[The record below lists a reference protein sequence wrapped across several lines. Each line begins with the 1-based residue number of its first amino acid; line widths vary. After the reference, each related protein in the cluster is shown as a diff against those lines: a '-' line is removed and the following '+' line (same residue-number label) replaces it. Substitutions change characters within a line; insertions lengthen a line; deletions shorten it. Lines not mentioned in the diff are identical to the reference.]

1 MVWRIVE
8 DHGVPNHHL
17 FSLHLY
23 HLYPFHQTIRSIQKL
38 KDGFLDQF
46 LSWVQLW
53 IWKWKNG
60 KLLQSNSIALDCEWQ
75 QRTNRKNKQW
85 DKCGGVMA
93 VVLSFQKGFA
103 FTRQRIVWLCNR
115 VSYVMIQ
122 KATGKQW
129 RCVRGYSFSVG
140 TAFLRVY
147 TFLWV
152 QQLPGYNVTV
162 ILALTSQQILCT
174 VQQGGSVDLASEWQL
189 KHLCLQTGRRLTE
202 SYYRNHWARSWF
214 NQKNRDPPSAE
225 TKSHPGSE
233 IDATSLPSFS
243 FVLNE

>member
-1 MVWRIVE
+1 MKNCGGSWSSKPSFVSITFVSF
-8 DHGVPNHHL
+8 VSISPNHPINPEARGWIPGSV
-17 FSLHLY
+17 F
-23 HLYPFHQTIRSIQKL
+23 
-38 KDGFLDQF
+38 
-46 LSWVQLW
+46 SWVQLW

-60 KLLQSNSIALDCEWQ
+60 KLLQSNSIALDSEWQ
-75 QRTNRKNKQW
+75 QRANRKNKQW

-202 SYYRNHWARSWF
+202 SFYWNHWTRSRF

-225 TKSHPGSE
+225 TKSYPVSE
-233 IDATSLPSFS
+233 SDATSLPSFS
-243 FVLNE
+243 FVLHE

>member
-1 MVWRIVE
+1 
-8 DHGVPNHHL
+8 
-17 FSLHLY
+17 
-23 HLYPFHQTIRSIQKL
+23 
-38 KDGFLDQF
+38 
-46 LSWVQLW
+46 
-53 IWKWKNG
+53 
-60 KLLQSNSIALDCEWQ
+60 
-75 QRTNRKNKQW
+75 
-85 DKCGGVMA
+85 MA

-162 ILALTSQQILCT
+162 ILALTSQQSLCT

-202 SYYRNHWARSWF
+202 SYYRNHWTRSRF

-225 TKSHPGSE
+225 TKRATMYQRVMQHPCQVFLLYCMSNGVSGW
-233 IDATSLPSFS
+233 IDITELYGKVWWVPPHPPCVSLCPCESI
-243 FVLNE
+243 